1 MSDDITQFNASP
13 VGINQSSKEEYLF
26 IWIDILGFS
35 GIVEDDKKYNE
46 LYDILKKFQAIFNN
60 SHLYSTKIISD
71 GLILFE
77 KIGKN
82 EFNKIIKIINDLSQK
97 QFQFIKENKYFI
109 RGGIAIGTKFEEFVI
124 DNKKKEEENIFISNG
139 LARAYNLESNT
150 IQWPVIGIN
159 DKYLNLMKEYFSID
173 NDNETF
179 NLTRAFNNN
188 GESIYF
194 INFIPDFEDQEY
206 LELLYSSIEQNK
218 GKASVR
224 NKYIWLLRHYLQ
236 KFKIEVK
243 KEYEGCV
250 L

>member
-13 VGINQSSKEEYLF
+13 VGTNQSSKEEYLF

-35 GIVEDDKKYNE
+35 GIVEDDNKYNE
-46 LYDILKKFQAIFNN
+46 LYNILKKFQALFNN

-77 KIGKN
+77 KITKN
-82 EFNKIIKIINDLSQK
+82 EFTKIIEIIDDLSLK
-97 QFQFIKENKYFI
+97 QFQFIKENGHFI
-109 RGGIAIGTKFEEFVI
+109 RGGIAMGTKFEEIII
-124 DNKKKEEENIFISNG
+124 DGKEKDKENIFISNG
-139 LARAYNLESNT
+139 LARAYNLESNN
-150 IQWPVIGIN
+150 IQWPIIGIN
-159 DKYLNLMKEYFSID
+159 DKYLNLMKEYFNIHD
-173 NDNETF
+173 NNETY
-179 NLTRAFNNN
+179 NLKKAFNNN

-206 LELLYSSIEQNK
+206 LELLYRSIEINK
-218 GKASVR
+218 DKASVR

-243 KEYEGCV
+243 KEYEGYV

>member
-13 VGINQSSKEEYLF
+13 VGTNQSSKEEYLF

-35 GIVEDDKKYNE
+35 GIVEDDNKYNE
-46 LYDILKKFQAIFNN
+46 LYNILKKFQALFNN

-77 KIGKN
+77 KIAKN
-82 EFNKIIKIINDLSQK
+82 EFSKIIEIINDLSLK
-97 QFQFIKENKYFI
+97 QFQFIKENRHFI
-109 RGGIAIGTKFEEFVI
+109 RGGIAIGTKFEET
-124 DNKKKEEENIFISNG
+124 NKEDIFISNG
-139 LARAYNLESNT
+139 LARSYNLESNS

-159 DKYLNLMKEYFSID
+159 DKYLNLMKNYFNIED
-173 NDNETF
+173 KDEVF
-179 NLTRAFNNN
+179 NLKRAFNNN

-194 INFIPDFEDQEY
+194 INFIPDFEDEEY
-206 LELLYSSIEQNK
+206 LELLYSSIEINK
-218 GKASVR
+218 NKSSIR

-243 KEYEGCV
+243 KEYEGYV

>member
-1 MSDDITQFNASP
+1 MNYDITQFNAYP
-13 VGINQSSKEEYLF
+13 VGTNQSSKEEYLF

-35 GIVEDDKKYNE
+35 GIVEDDNKYNE
-46 LYDILKKFQAIFNN
+46 LYNILKKFQALFNN

-77 KIGKN
+77 KITKN
-82 EFNKIIKIINDLSQK
+82 EFTKIIEIIDDLSLK
-97 QFQFIKENKYFI
+97 QFQFIKENGHFI
-109 RGGIAIGTKFEEFVI
+109 RGGIAMGTKFEEIII
-124 DNKKKEEENIFISNG
+124 DGKEKDKENIFISNG
-139 LARAYNLESNT
+139 LARAYNLESNN
-150 IQWPVIGIN
+150 IQWPIIGIN
-159 DKYLNLMKEYFSID
+159 DKYLNLMKEYFNIHD
-173 NDNETF
+173 NNETF
-179 NLTRAFNNN
+179 NLKKAFNNN

-206 LELLYSSIEQNK
+206 LELLYRSIEINK
-218 GKASVR
+218 DKASVR

-243 KEYEGCV
+243 KEYEGYV